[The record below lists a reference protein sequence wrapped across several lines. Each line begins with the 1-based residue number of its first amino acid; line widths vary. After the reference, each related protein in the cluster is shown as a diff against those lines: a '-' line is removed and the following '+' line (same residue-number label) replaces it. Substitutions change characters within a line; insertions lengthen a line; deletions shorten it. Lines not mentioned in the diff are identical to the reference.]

1 MTTRSALSCLV
12 LAGTSLAASELKFT
26 SAGKAVIVSYDGTD
40 LTVPGYA
47 KSAWVSSE
55 IALLATT
62 VGALDTRVGNIE
74 TILANNSL
82 SITANEAEIIKNAG
96 LISGQATAD
105 STLQTN
111 IDNIALTPGQ
121 KGQTGSEGA
130 KGTHTVGEK
139 GDAGVD
145 GSKGDA
151 GSNGS
156 KGQTGEPAPTP
167 APTVFDGWTKT
178 ASVRCGTGAWFT
190 DSAGQNVE
198 ECKALCSA
206 DENCYAIDIHQD
218 WANGYCN
225 LFTQAEC
232 TSFSTNG
239 AYDAYINPAYTAAPN
254 VKFISAHWES
264 NTNGH
269 SPRSSVAQFTNGDGT
284 WVTGT
289 PVSTSGA
296 FQSGLTENCAD
307 SGYIL
312 GYGGSPNNGYWEIP
326 TAMKVTQMRIWCVYA
341 GLRGATW
348 GLYSSSALGSV
359 DRASNKIATFTY
371 TTSTCGWNTFDFGY

>member
-1 MTTRSALSCLV
+1 M
-12 LAGTSLAASELKFT
+12 
-26 SAGKAVIVSYDGTD
+26 IVSYDGTD

-55 IALLATT
+55 LALLATT

-82 SITANEAEIIKNAG
+82 SITANEAKIIKNAG

-121 KGQTGSEGA
+121 KGQTGSEGAKGTHTVGEKGDAGSKGQTGGEGA

-206 DENCYAIDIHQD
+206 DANCYAIDIHQD

-239 AYDAYINPAYTAAPN
+239 AYDAYVNPAY
-254 VKFISAHWES
+254 SA
-264 NTNGH
+264 
-269 SPRSSVAQFTNGDGT
+269 
-284 WVTGT
+284 TGR
-289 PVSTSGA
+289 
-296 FQSGLTENCAD
+296 
-307 SGYIL
+307 
-312 GYGGSPNNGYWEIP
+312 
-326 TAMKVTQMRIWCVYA
+326 VTQMVTPRALLWLSSPTVTA
-341 GLRGATW
+341 HGSPALR
-348 GLYSSSALGSV
+348 SAPLAPSNL
-359 DRASNKIATFTY
+359 ASLRTVLTVATFSAMVGHR
-371 TTSTCGWNTFDFGY
+371 TTAIGRSPLP